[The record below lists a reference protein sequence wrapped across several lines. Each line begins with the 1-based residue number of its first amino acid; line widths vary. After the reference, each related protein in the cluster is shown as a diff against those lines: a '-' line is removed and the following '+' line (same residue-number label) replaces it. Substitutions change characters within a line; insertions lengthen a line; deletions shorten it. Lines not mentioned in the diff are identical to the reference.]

1 MCLKERNQYGD
12 LSRTWHGRSN
22 WRFRKTKNKN
32 RLRGHR
38 SLKNIVFLYWRYKC
52 LYLYTFSYIKKKYS
66 AWRMRDGTKFEPA
79 RSPFSSKVFSC
90 HLCPMYWC
98 VLYKE
103 KLIFYFRS
111 CSSVKI
117 CFIWGLTASGSCFL
131 KLENWFD
138 KRCHFLSQ
146 SQPCHACVGQRYA
159 SHVLH
164 FPTASPNT
172 ADLIKTLSDTTHQ
185 NISYNFKPDN
195 AGPYISNLE
204 IVRYRQW
211 HL

>member
-52 LYLYTFSYIKKKYS
+52 LYLYTFSYIKKKYECET
-66 AWRMRDGTKFEPA
+66 AP
-79 RSPFSSKVFSC
+79 SSSQHVLLFPRRF
-90 HLCPMYWC
+90 LAAIC
-98 VLYKE
+98 VLCIDVFCTK
-103 KLIFYFRS
+103 KNSFFYFRS

-164 FPTASPNT
+164 FPTPVQILQTS
-172 ADLIKTLSDTTHQ
+172 
-185 NISYNFKPDN
+185 
-195 AGPYISNLE
+195 
-204 IVRYRQW
+204 
-211 HL
+211 

>member
-52 LYLYTFSYIKKKYS
+52 LYLYTFSYIKKNTVLGECET
-66 AWRMRDGTKFEPA
+66 AP
-79 RSPFSSKVFSC
+79 SSSQHVLLFPRRF
-90 HLCPMYWC
+90 LAAIC
-98 VLYKE
+98 VLCIDV
-103 KLIFYFRS
+103 KLIFLFSFLQFCENMCY
-111 CSSVKI
+111 
-117 CFIWGLTASGSCFL
+117 WGLTASGSCFL

-164 FPTASPNT
+164 FPTPVQILQTS
-172 ADLIKTLSDTTHQ
+172 
-185 NISYNFKPDN
+185 
-195 AGPYISNLE
+195 
-204 IVRYRQW
+204 
-211 HL
+211 